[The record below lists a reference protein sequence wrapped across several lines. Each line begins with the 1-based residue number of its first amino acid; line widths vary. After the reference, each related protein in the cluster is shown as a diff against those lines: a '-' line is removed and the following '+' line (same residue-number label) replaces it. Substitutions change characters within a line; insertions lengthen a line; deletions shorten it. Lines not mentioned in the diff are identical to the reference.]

1 MSQLM
6 DAFRIGQ
13 MLGNAYG
20 NMWVA
25 NANKRDD
32 KKAER
37 ILNRLNSEGSEPEQK
52 ANPLT
57 PTTEDYEQAMAAN
70 AETPSAA
77 NLQNVDLGNSLQ
89 QKAYDAIMGNKNL
102 QPISTMAKNLGVR
115 QNPLMDDVRKAIG
128 VSTTISP
135 EYEKERADV
144 ANAIAQGYTG
154 NIDLS
159 NRPRV
164 RNEDGSISTVKSMSF
179 NEDGKEVLIPQV
191 SPDGKIM
198 NEREAIDRYHK
209 TGENLG
215 KFNTV
220 AAANEMARRIHDSE
234 EQKLNKVENAGLN
247 WKPNFSALDL
257 DKAMKAE
264 GIGKESRD
272 RALAQYAKETAQQAQ
287 KEMLP
292 ALLER
297 MGQENPR
304 GAFADVL
311 RYAQYDPT
319 MRDVVMKDYE
329 KALAFDNQRK
339 LEAQRLANKM
349 AYAEVYGGR
358 GGRSSGSGR
367 RTGRGGSADEEY
379 YGSTG
384 FNVNLD
390 KRLKVLDGNIARIDK
405 MLKYENLSPERRAKL
420 ETDLQRYQEEG
431 IAIMDGTWA
440 QQYGP
445 SEEELLLSNPL
456 DASNPK
462 SVDAWSRFIQSK
474 GDRATMSE
482 VMGKMLG
489 EDSDEYKRIMKN
501 SAADYD
507 PTDAYI
513 GIEDVP
519 NSSGSKESSKSESKK
534 ETPLTGKSL
543 GKVNWVSTDGNS
555 TIFDI
560 VDDRYNPDGTR
571 RKYPWQR

>member
-1 MSQLM
+1 M
-6 DAFRIGQ
+6 DMFKLGQ

-20 NMWVA
+20 NLWVA

-32 KKAER
+32 KKIEDIKNNLNKPEAQNEIAELGPTVGTLDPNTSIEDVNQAISQNAAISGGPQGITYNKNAGIVGNVPQR
-37 ILNRLNSEGSEPEQK
+37 ANNINPSDVVAGGGIVGLDGSE
-52 ANPLT
+52 NT
-57 PTTEDYEQAMAAN
+57 
-70 AETPSAA
+70 
-77 NLQNVDLGNSLQ
+77 G
-89 QKAYDAIMGNKNL
+89 
-102 QPISTMAKNLGVR
+102 
-115 QNPLMDDVRKAIG
+115 
-128 VSTTISP
+128 
-135 EYEKERADV
+135 
-144 ANAIAQGYTG
+144 IA
-154 NIDLS
+154 
-159 NRPRV
+159 
-164 RNEDGSISTVKSMSF
+164 
-179 NEDGKEVLIPQV
+179 
-191 SPDGKIM
+191 
-198 NEREAIDRYHK
+198 
-209 TGENLG
+209 
-215 KFNTV
+215 
-220 AAANEMARRIHDSE
+220 
-234 EQKLNKVENAGLN
+234 
-247 WKPNFSALDL
+247 WKPRFSAEDL
-257 DKAMKAE
+257 DKAMKE
-264 GIGKESRD
+264 RGIGQGSRD

-339 LEAQRLANKM
+339 LEAQRLADKM

-543 GKVNWVSTDGNS
+543 GKANWVSTDGNS